1 MRTTTLILCLGATAA
16 VLLAQTTNT
25 PPASTVEPDPAPYI
39 VRVTALDETAATS
52 LRQAL
57 ADLPGVD
64 AVETIPGD
72 QPAAHVR
79 TRPGHYVSRTQV
91 EAIVRRQGLALDDF
105 EIPQWARFRAYVV
118 EASGGA

>member
-1 MRTTTLILCLGATAA
+1 MRTTILSLCLGLSAPA
-16 VLLAQTTNT
+16 LLAQDSTS
-25 PPASTVEPDPAPYI
+25 PPASTVEPVPPPY
-39 VRVTALDETAATS
+39 VVHVAALDQAAATS

-64 AVETIPGD
+64 AVETLTGD

-79 TRPGHYVSRTQV
+79 TRPGHYISRTQV
-91 EAIVRRQGLALDDF
+91 EAIAHRLGLALDDF